1 MLIYPNVL
9 GRESRFVCFKTMNL
23 HCKERNNARDLEN
36 LSPMFVLKHICSF
49 HKCHQE
55 SDKVLKNI
63 RRLELFLKQL
73 IKPNCCQTATAESE
87 KLATLLLLVL
97 LQNGLKRVRL

>member
-1 MLIYPNVL
+1 M
-9 GRESRFVCFKTMNL
+9 CFKTMNL
-23 HCKERNNARDLEN
+23 HCKERNNARELEN

-55 SDKVLKNI
+55 SDKVLTNI

-73 IKPNCCQTATAESE
+73 IKPNCCQSLTLQSATAESE
-87 KLATLLLLVL
+87 KLASLLLLVL